1 MGKTIVNII
10 TEDNP
15 LSAYLFIKEMYK
27 EGDSLMY
34 ISAKETEDDLDLLS
48 EIDGIDS
55 KIIEEI
61 LLKNDMDEIS
71 YERIC
76 RAVKSHLKRDVHYC
90 VNLAGGT
97 RYMALAVQQV
107 FEDFN
112 SDFYYTDVE
121 ENVIIKSK
129 FDDNI
134 DNGDDYYFPI
144 KHRMGIEE
152 YLKVHEIK
160 CNIHKKHIP
169 IRSEEASLGMFELF
183 SQELLS
189 GRDWEILEILRNE
202 YRGQKIVYIRD
213 IESDSIPDLYN
224 FFNRMNFS
232 PSSSEVLTKA
242 ELDYLTGGW
251 FEEYIYY
258 LLQKTIEPQDIAL
271 GLIIHQDNVQRQN
284 ELDVI
289 FTKGNKL
296 FVIECKSGIQNTS
309 MFNEII
315 YKSCALKEALLGVSC
330 CSYVFSLKKDKN
342 DMLQRIAQNMDIDFV
357 DYDILVNQD
366 ELEKKILEMKKISK
380 D

>member
-15 LSAYLFIKEMYK
+15 LSAYLFIKEMYE

-55 KIIEEI
+55 KFIEEI

>member
-1 MGKTIVNII
+1 
-10 TEDNP
+10 
-15 LSAYLFIKEMYK
+15 
-27 EGDSLMY
+27 MY

-55 KIIEEI
+55 KFIEEI

-258 LLQKTIEPQDIAL
+258 LLQKNIEPQDIAL
-271 GLIIHQDNVQRQN
+271 DLIIHQDNVQRQN